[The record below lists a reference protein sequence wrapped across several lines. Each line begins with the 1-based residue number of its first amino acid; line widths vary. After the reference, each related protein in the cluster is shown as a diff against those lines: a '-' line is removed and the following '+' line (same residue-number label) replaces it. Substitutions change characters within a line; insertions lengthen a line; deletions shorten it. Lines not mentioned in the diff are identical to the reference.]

1 MTFQNHLIN
10 AFCEMSSEGALS
22 GSGGVEF
29 KRSGFEGW
37 DCGLAQVLESKTTA
51 GSRFGRNSSWFC
63 GVPEGVRLGVER
75 RKQIKKKTKGYWIQR
90 SVLRVEDLRFR
101 VHG

>member
-1 MTFQNHLIN
+1 
-10 AFCEMSSEGALS
+10 
-22 GSGGVEF
+22 
-29 KRSGFEGW
+29 
-37 DCGLAQVLESKTTA
+37 
-51 GSRFGRNSSWFC
+51 
-63 GVPEGVRLGVER
+63 LGVER